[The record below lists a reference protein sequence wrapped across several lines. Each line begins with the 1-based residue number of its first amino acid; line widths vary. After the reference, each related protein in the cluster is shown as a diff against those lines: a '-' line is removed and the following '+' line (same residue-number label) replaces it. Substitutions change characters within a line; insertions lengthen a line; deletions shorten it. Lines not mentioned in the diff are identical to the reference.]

1 VLKGLFGPAP
11 LTFAGTHYRV
21 EALDGLPNPVQ
32 RPWPPLRI
40 GGGGRRVPSGGRAP
54 RRHGQRQ
61 PAPARRHG
69 DPVDAGRRHRRADRP
84 EDRLGPGGRRGR
96 RPRRRR
102 GRAADEFSLPDRDL
116 LHPGQGGGVEPGRQI
131 RTPTRC
137 WRVPGRPGRQRRPV
151 CGGAPGQPGA
161 VRGPATSTSAAT
173 WRRPPPSCG
182 VWAAAEPT
190 YAGSCNS
197 TSQRVPQHGPHYW
210 YASYC
215 NRGMSLPV
223 ASFTLIPADPAGA
236 GRGRM
241 GAQGGT
247 VLVRGT

>member
-1 VLKGLFGPAP
+1 MLKGLFGPAP

-40 GGGGRRVPSGGRAP
+40 GGGRRVPSGGRAP

-69 DPVDAGRRHRRADRP
+69 DPVDADRRHRRADRP

-102 GRAADEFSLPDRDL
+102 GRAADEFLCRIETSSSRGREAVSSPAARSDTDPL
-116 LHPGQGGGVEPGRQI
+116 LLEGPRPSWPAASTSV
-131 RTPTRC
+131 
-137 WRVPGRPGRQRRPV
+137 WRRSRPAGS
-151 CGGAPGQPGA
+151 GSA
-161 VRGPATSTSAAT
+161 PATSTSAVT
-173 WRRPPPSCG
+173 WRRPPPSRG

-197 TSQRVPQHGPHYW
+197 TSQRVPQRGPHYW